1 MRIHVT
7 GDCGTAKTLR
17 GHLRRHDFH
26 MTAHEPDWVIHIEET
41 EGAAGPAIEGV
52 GGELEQA
59 ILWHLRKEPGMRI
72 ELRPGCSTL
81 GNREL
86 RVLIPAE
93 EALSKAAE
101 TALFRGILR
110 AAKQPGDVIPEKRW
124 WETFLKGRSK

>member
-7 GDCGTAKTLR
+7 GDCGTARTLR

-41 EGAAGPAIEGV
+41 EAAAGPAIEGV

-59 ILWHLRKEPGMRI
+59 ILQHLRKQPGMRI
-72 ELRPGCSTL
+72 ELRPASSTF
-81 GNREL
+81 GSREV
-86 RVLIPAE
+86 RVLVPGE
-93 EALSKAAE
+93 EAVSKAVE
-101 TALFRGILR
+101 TALFRGILT
-110 AAKQPGDVIPEKRW
+110 AAKQAEDGIPEKRW